1 MQYSA
6 LHCHSHFSLMDGV
19 ATPAEYAQRASDIGM
34 TSLALTDH
42 GTLSGH
48 REWVREMRAVGV
60 KPILGVEAY
69 FTADRFDQR
78 DKSERNEPLDLIYN
92 HLTVLAKNNEGLQNL
107 GKLNEIAWNEGF
119 YKKPRIDYEVL
130 DKYGNGLIISSACMS
145 GLLNKAIEIDDYA
158 AAKRNIMWFKERFG
172 EDFYVEVMPHNTEGM
187 NIKLLELADSM
198 GIQSIVTPD
207 CHHSHSDQKVIQEL
221 MLILNTHSKLEKGAT
236 YSAAAQIADP
246 MERLDFLYGADRRMT
261 FRHFD
266 IHLLS
271 GQEMWDAMAKDG
283 VERAD
288 IFENTLKI
296 ADSVDDYDI
305 QENMDL
311 LPVEYRDP
319 DIQLLKLAS
328 TGLTKRGI
336 TDPKYLQRLNSEL
349 QIISDKHFAPYFIVV
364 RNMIAWAKRQGIL
377 VGPGRGS
384 AVGSLVC
391 YALGITEVDPIEH
404 NLLFSRFVD
413 PSRDDWPDIDTDIED
428 ARREEVKDY
437 LVRQYRH
444 VASIATLLT
453 FKDKGIV
460 RDVSRVFHVPLTDV
474 NSVLK
479 TLDTWEEF
487 AYGSTA
493 QWFREKYPEVAIYGE
508 QLRGRIRGTGI
519 HPAGIVTSKE
529 PISKIAPM
537 ETRSVPKASGRM
549 PVVALDMDEAARVG
563 LIKIDALGLS
573 KLSVIS
579 DTLATIAKRHKEI
592 KLEDIP
598 LDDSKI
604 YQMLSNGYT
613 QGVFQCEAT
622 PYTNLLVKMGVKNL
636 DELSASNALVRPGA
650 MNTIGKEYIARK
662 HGRKPVTYIHQ
673 SLKDITSE
681 TYGEIVYQEQ
691 VMQAC
696 TILGGMTDAEANK
709 VRKIIGKKKDAKEFD
724 AYRDKF
730 VAGAAP
736 KVGTEA
742 AEDLWKSFEAH
753 AGYSF
758 NKCASGKTLV
768 RRASSGRYTKDPN
781 ISLSDLYDAWH
792 SKTAV
797 GKKYRSRGVKIMAL
811 DADGR
816 VRPRKIVGIHQNGIR
831 KTFRV
836 TLSNGVYIDATANH
850 KHLTNSGYRRV
861 DELTVGDTMFYSSL
875 EYEPTV
881 YVKTLGSGWGKATQL
896 RMRAADGRMR
906 PSLGG
911 YHSQYAVNVALLT
924 DDCANCGS
932 NIGRL
937 EVAHL
942 NSDNKDNRYENLARL
957 CNSCHKK
964 LDYEFGSRKPRHS
977 KGYSVHPVEVVSVES
992 NGFEM
997 TYDVEMDSVEHNWL
1011 GNGIVTHNSHAVAY
1025 STISYW
1031 TAWFKYYYP
1040 LEFIY
1045 CLLKNEADKDKRTEY
1060 LIEAKRLNIPIK
1072 LPHINE
1078 SDTDFKI
1085 EGDSIRFGL
1094 SSIKYISDTIAQ
1106 RYIAKRPFHSKAEVE
1121 EFTFTKGAGVN
1132 SRAMESMDRVG
1143 ALAFPDNP
1151 VNHDKV
1157 RQSLYEYLNLPE
1169 FTHDIPAWYN
1179 AFLTQAEDYEEKGA
1193 FLMLGMVRNI
1203 KRGKGWSRVELLD
1216 KTGTV
1221 GIFDNEHTL
1230 IETGKTYL
1238 LLVGDNRIV
1247 KAIPGDE
1254 IRGSEEAIV
1263 KFLNYKILPYGQG
1276 EYFVLAFKGRTT
1288 KAGKKMATVMLAN
1301 HDRELAS
1308 VVVFPSMYGDAFIHL
1323 NEGQAH
1329 KINLGA
1335 TRDGG
1340 IVYNG
1345 VVKG

>member
-1 MQYSA
+1 MTKNYVA

-34 TSLALTDH
+34 SSLALTDH

-48 REWVREMRAVGV
+48 REWVREMREVGV

-130 DKYGNGLIISSACMS
+130 DKYGNGLVISSACMS
-145 GLLNKAIEIDDYA
+145 GLLNKAIEVDDYA

-172 EDFYVEVMPHNTEGM
+172 EDFYVELMPHNTEGM
-187 NIKLLELADSM
+187 NVKLLELADSM

-319 DIQLLKLAS
+319 DEQLLKLAS

-758 NKCASGKTLV
+758 NK
-768 RRASSGRYTKDPN
+768 
-781 ISLSDLYDAWH
+781 
-792 SKTAV
+792 
-797 GKKYRSRGVKIMAL
+797 
-811 DADGR
+811 
-816 VRPRKIVGIHQNGIR
+816 
-831 KTFRV
+831 
-836 TLSNGVYIDATANH
+836 
-850 KHLTNSGYRRV
+850 
-861 DELTVGDTMFYSSL
+861 
-875 EYEPTV
+875 
-881 YVKTLGSGWGKATQL
+881 
-896 RMRAADGRMR
+896 
-906 PSLGG
+906 
-911 YHSQYAVNVALLT
+911 
-924 DDCANCGS
+924 
-932 NIGRL
+932 
-937 EVAHL
+937 
-942 NSDNKDNRYENLARL
+942 
-957 CNSCHKK
+957 
-964 LDYEFGSRKPRHS
+964 
-977 KGYSVHPVEVVSVES
+977 
-992 NGFEM
+992 
-997 TYDVEMDSVEHNWL
+997 
-1011 GNGIVTHNSHAVAY
+1011 SHAVAY

-1094 SSIKYISDTIAQ
+1094 SSIKYISDIIAQ
-1106 RYIAKRPFHSKAEVE
+1106 RYIAKRPFRSKAEVE

-1254 IRGSEEAIV
+1254 IRGSEEAVV